1 MKTYYPSPSEIKRE
15 WHLIDASGQTLGR
28 MASHIAQLLQG
39 KHKPMFTRNLDTGD
53 GVIVIN
59 AAKVQV
65 TGNKLKQ
72 KLYYRHSMYP
82 GGFKVEDL
90 EKVMKEH
97 PTRVIEHA
105 VRGMMPRNRLGDKMM
120 GKLRVYAGEAH
131 PHMAQLKSELV
142 AEEKGS

>member
-1 MKTYYPSPSEIKRE
+1 MKTYYPSPSDIKRE

-28 MASHIAQLLQG
+28 MASQVAQLLQG
-39 KHKPMFTRNLDTGD
+39 KHKAMFTRNLDTGD

-59 AAKVQV
+59 AAKVHV

-82 GGFKVEDL
+82 GGFRVDDL
-90 EKVMKEH
+90 EKMMKEF

-105 VRGMMPRNRLGDKMM
+105 VRGMLPRNRLGDKMM
-120 GKLRVYAGEAH
+120 GKLRVYAGEDH
-131 PHMAQLKSELV
+131 PHIAQLKSEPV